1 MTSKYKFKIYTH
13 VHILIHPHH
22 NHIHTHMHTQT
33 SELCNLKSR
42 KIGTPKMSKRLF
54 SNFNKIITTFVVI
67 KLYISLNSIFT
78 IYYAYRA
85 SHERTKQINISFP
98 NTTQIYNRTLTRLLS
113 FRNLAHSSFSYLLV
127 SVPFL
132 PAYI

>member
-1 MTSKYKFKIYTH
+1 
-13 VHILIHPHH
+13 
-22 NHIHTHMHTQT
+22 MHTQT

-85 SHERTKQINISFP
+85 ILEKQNKSTSRFP
-98 NTTQIYNRTLTRLLS
+98 TQ
-113 FRNLAHSSFSYLLV
+113 HK
-127 SVPFL
+127 
-132 PAYI
+132 YITEL